1 MRYIITVEKDR
12 KNKNAKRSMEEST
25 GFEQPKRF
33 DTRSNLA
40 RKFVVS
46 MRTVQ
51 RDIEEIPYAFLIYM
65 AIKIFNS
72 RC

>member
-1 MRYIITVEKDR
+1 MQNAVWR
-12 KNKNAKRSMEEST
+12 KQQI
-25 GFEQPKRF
+25 FEQLKRF
-33 DTRSNLA
+33 DTRSNFA
-40 RKFVVS
+40 RNFVGS

-72 RC
+72 RG

>member
-1 MRYIITVEKDR
+1 MQNAVWR
-12 KNKNAKRSMEEST
+12 KQQI
-25 GFEQPKRF
+25 FEQLKRF

-40 RKFVVS
+40 RKFVGS

-51 RDIEEIPYAFLIYM
+51 RDIEKISDAFLIYGH
-65 AIKIFNS
+65 KIFNS